1 MRLMG
6 VDYGDVRIGIALSD
20 PLLITAQ
27 TFEVIDRRKTRRP
40 AERIAQIVIEQSVD
54 MIVVGLPVNMN
65 GTMGERVTRTQEFAK
80 ELEELTGLQVKWM
93 DERLTTV
100 RAEQILIEGDVRRK
114 KRKSVVDKVAA
125 ALILQT
131 YLDAKG
137 RM

>member
-40 AERIAQIVIEQSVD
+40 TERIAQIVIEQSVD
-54 MIVVGLPVNMN
+54 VIVVGLPVNMN

-125 ALILQT
+125 ALILQA

>member
-40 AERIAQIVIEQSVD
+40 TERIAQIVIEQSVD
-54 MIVVGLPVNMN
+54 VIVVGLPVNMN
-65 GTMGERVTRTQEFAK
+65 GTMGERVARTQEFAK

-125 ALILQT
+125 ALILQA

>member
-20 PLLITAQ
+20 PLFITAQ

-80 ELEELTGLQVKWM
+80 ELEELTGLRVKWM
-93 DERLTTV
+93 DERLATV

>member
-6 VDYGDVRIGIALSD
+6 VDYGEARIGVALSD

-27 TFEVIDRRKTRRP
+27 TFEVVDRRKVRHP
-40 AERIAQIVIEQSVD
+40 AERIAQIAAEQDVD
-54 MIVVGLPVNMN
+54 LIIVGLPVNMN
-65 GTMGERVTRTQEFAK
+65 GTMGERVARTQEFAR
-80 ELEELTGLQVKWM
+80 ELEELTGKQVKWI

-100 RAEQILIEGDVRRK
+100 RAEQILIEGDVRRQ
-114 KRKSVVDKVAA
+114 KRKRVVDKVAA

>member
-20 PLLITAQ
+20 PLFITAQ

-125 ALILQT
+125 ALILQA

>member
-6 VDYGDVRIGIALSD
+6 VDYGEARIGVALSD

-27 TFEVIDRRKTRRP
+27 TFEVVDRRKVRRP
-40 AERIAQIVIEQSVD
+40 AERIAQIAAEQDVD
-54 MIVVGLPVNMN
+54 LIIVGLPVNMN
-65 GTMGERVTRTQEFAK
+65 GTMGERVARTQEFAR
-80 ELEELTGLQVKWM
+80 ELEELTGKQVKWI

-100 RAEQILIEGDVRRK
+100 RAEQILIEGDVRRQ
-114 KRKSVVDKVAA
+114 KRKGVVDKVAA

>member
-40 AERIAQIVIEQSVD
+40 TERIAQIVIEQSVD

-65 GTMGERVTRTQEFAK
+65 GTMGERVARTQEFAR
-80 ELEELTGLQVKWM
+80 ELEELTGKQVKWI

-100 RAEQILIEGDVRRK
+100 RAEQILIEGDVRRQ
-114 KRKSVVDKVAA
+114 KRKRVVDKVAA

>member
-40 AERIAQIVIEQSVD
+40 TERIAQIVIEQSVD

>member
-40 AERIAQIVIEQSVD
+40 TERIAQIVIEQSVD
-54 MIVVGLPVNMN
+54 VIVVGLPVNMN

-100 RAEQILIEGDVRRK
+100 RAEQILIESDVRRK

-137 RM
+137 RI